1 MERTVRALLIVLLL
15 ALAAPA
21 LAARAVAS
29 ATIVVPV
36 VVSPV
41 QASLAV
47 CVTTVDAGDYAAVTV
62 AFN

>member
-1 MERTVRALLIVLLL
+1 VRVLFIAVLVALG
-15 ALAAPA
+15 APA

-36 VVSPV
+36 HVSPV
-41 QASLAV
+41 QTSVEV
-47 CVTTVDAGDYAAVTV
+47 CVTTVEVEGYAAVTV

>member
-1 MERTVRALLIVLLL
+1 MRALLIVILLGL
-15 ALAAPA
+15 GAPA
-21 LAARAVAS
+21 LAVRPVAS

-36 VVSPV
+36 VVSPI

-47 CVTTVDAGDYAAVTV
+47 CVTTVDAGEYAAVTV

>member
-1 MERTVRALLIVLLL
+1 VILLGLG
-15 ALAAPA
+15 APA
-21 LAARAVAS
+21 LAVRPVAS

-36 VVSPV
+36 VVSPI

-47 CVTTVDAGDYAAVTV
+47 CVTTVDAGEYAAVTV

>member
-1 MERTVRALLIVLLL
+1 MGRTVRALLIVVLL
-15 ALAAPA
+15 ALGAPA

-29 ATIVVPV
+29 ANIVVPV

-41 QASLAV
+41 QANLAV
-47 CVTTVDAGDYAAVTV
+47 WVTTIDDGDHAAVTV